1 MLKNADCKKILL
13 TGFEPFGGYSE
24 NSSWEVAQRVASYG
38 VEMSAVEV
46 VAVQLPVSFARVGE
60 VLRSAIE
67 LHTPDLVI
75 MLGQTTATDCV
86 RLERVALNI
95 MDSVMGDND
104 GSKPDEEPIYEGEES
119 ALFTSLPIK
128 RLRSAI
134 EAQGVAVKISNSAGL
149 YVCNRTYY
157 EALRLCKERAMQAIF
172 VHLPLFDEQ
181 QQPQNIKKPTMP
193 LADMAKAVQA
203 IIEIKI

>member
-86 RLERVALNI
+86 RLERVALNM

-134 EAQGVAVKISNSAGL
+134 EAQGIAVKISNSAGL

-157 EALRLCKERAMQAIF
+157 EALRQCKERAMQAIF

>member
-1 MLKNADCKKILL
+1 MLHRVLL

-24 NSSWEVAQRVASYG
+24 NSSWEVAQRVASCG
-38 VEMSAVEV
+38 IEMRTIEV
-46 VAVQLPVSFARVGE
+46 VAVRLPVSFARVGE
-60 VLRSAIE
+60 VLRPAIE
-67 LHTPDLVI
+67 LHIPDLVI

-86 RLERVALNI
+86 RLERVALNM

-134 EAQGVAVKISNSAGL
+134 EAQGIAVKISNSAGL

>member
-1 MLKNADCKKILL
+1 MRVLV
-13 TGFEPFGGYSE
+13 TGFEPFGEYSE
-24 NSSWEVAQRVASYG
+24 NSSWEVAQRVASCG
-38 VEMSAVEV
+38 IEMGEVEV
-46 VAVQLPVSFARVGE
+46 VAVQLPVSFVRVGE

-67 LHTPDLVI
+67 LHSPDLVI
-75 MLGQTTATDCV
+75 VLGQSAVADLIK
-86 RLERVALNI
+86 LERVALNM
-95 MDSVMGDND
+95 MDSSNGDND
-104 GSKPDEEPIYEGEES
+104 GVKPDEEPIYEGEES

-134 EAQGVAVKISNSAGL
+134 NEKGIAVKISNSAGL

-157 EALRLCKERAMQAIF
+157 EALRMCKERAMQATF

-193 LADMAKAVQA
+193 LADMAKAVQT
-203 IIEIKI
+203 IIEEINDTSREI